1 MGLRKQV
8 GKVLLVVGF
17 LSLAGLSLTGCATS
31 TQGAHPPGPSPG
43 FVVLAPEKAMSW
55 WVYRFRINWPVGTSP
70 DWAVDLLL
78 AHAVVKPKL
87 EIYSKR
93 LAYWRFHRRAARD
106 ATGHQFS
113 LLFYT
118 DPATARGLYT
128 SLEASPALKQARDQ
142 GLVTRVIRDDPETP
156 VRPEVE
162 DTSDPRWSPTLQR
175 HWPSYIMGVS
185 LLWLG
190 LIDDAVAEL
199 PPSQRSGEDLLA
211 TYRAAENRVS
221 QIWYKEGQHA
231 FFHHLSA
238 VFGYRELLIAK
249 PMRF

>member
-1 MGLRKQV
+1 MGLRKHV
-8 GKVLLVVGF
+8 GQVLLVVGF
-17 LSLAGLSLTGCATS
+17 LGLMGSTFTGCATS
-31 TQGAHPPGPSPG
+31 TQDARPPGPSPG
-43 FVVLAPEKAMSW
+43 FVVPAPEKDMSW
-55 WVYRFRINWPVGTSP
+55 WGFRFRINWPAGTSP

-87 EIYSKR
+87 EIYSKQ

-106 ATGHQFS
+106 AIGHQFS

-118 DPATARGLYT
+118 DPATARALYA
-128 SLEASPALKQARDQ
+128 SLQDSPALKQAQDQ
-142 GLVTRVIRDDPETP
+142 GLVAQIVMDDPNHP
-156 VRPEVE
+156 VRPGVA
-162 DTSDPRWSPTLQR
+162 DSSDPHWSPTLQR

-190 LIDDAVAEL
+190 LIEDAVAEL
-199 PPSQRSGEDLLA
+199 PPDQGSGDDPLMA
-211 TYRAAENRVS
+211 YRAAEKRVS